1 MVEEC
6 KIIIRKIVT
15 INDSNGRERKATAVL
30 LTALLKSGS
39 VSPPSPRIGDHAEAP
54 WKCSTSHCSFFL
66 ESQNLREDAKK
77 SRSTAPQCTVS
88 LHTTACGK
96 MS

>member
-30 LTALLKSGS
+30 LTALLKYGS
-39 VSPPSPRIGDHAEAP
+39 VSSPSPRIGDHVEAP
-54 WKCSTSHCSFFL
+54 WERSTSQCSFFL
-66 ESQNLREDAKK
+66 ESQNLHEAAKK
-77 SRSTAPQCTVS
+77 SRSTALQCTVS